1 MGRVLDKEAECWWA
15 AQEKWRWEK
24 NCVGY
29 AVWAAGAGNGGV
41 GLRKGKDEKGW
52 AGRKELAQEGLE
64 NFKSFS
70 TYFQVWSKIKT
81 DSNSIEFYSKLKPKT
96 LNNSK

>member
-1 MGRVLDKEAECWWA
+1 
-15 AQEKWRWEK
+15 
-24 NCVGY
+24 
-29 AVWAAGAGNGGV
+29 V

-70 TYFQVWSKIKT
+70 TYFQV
-81 DSNSIEFYSKLKPKT
+81 
-96 LNNSK
+96 

>member
-1 MGRVLDKEAECWWA
+1 VGLLQWAGCWTKRLSA
-15 AQEKWRWEK
+15 GGLHRKNEGGKK

-64 NFKSFS
+64 NFKSLS
-70 TYFQVWSKIKT
+70 TYFQV
-81 DSNSIEFYSKLKPKT
+81 
-96 LNNSK
+96 